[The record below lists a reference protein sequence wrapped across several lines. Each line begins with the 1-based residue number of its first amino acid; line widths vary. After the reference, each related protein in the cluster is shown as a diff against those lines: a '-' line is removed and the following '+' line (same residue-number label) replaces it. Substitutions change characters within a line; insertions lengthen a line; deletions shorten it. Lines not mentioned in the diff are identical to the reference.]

1 MDLSKIAV
9 KTKRKTTK
17 RLGRGSGSGWGKTA
31 GRGNKGAGSRSGNVW
46 PYVGFNGGNI
56 PYARKMPKRGF
67 NSYDKCVFQVVNLK
81 DIQDKVKDVKE
92 IDPQVLETA
101 SLIKDAKLPVKI
113 LADLKGKFALKAIFK
128 ADRFSDKAKKIIE
141 ESGGK
146 AECLKR

>member
-1 MDLSKIAV
+1 MELSKITLRTKK
-9 KTKRKTTK
+9 KTGK

-67 NSYDKCVFQVVNLK
+67 NIYSKEAFQVVNLG
-81 DIQDKVKDVKE
+81 DIQERIKDTKE
-92 IDPQVLETA
+92 INPETLMTA
-101 SLIKDAKLPVKI
+101 KLIKDANLPVKI
-113 LADLKGKFALKAIFK
+113 LADVKNKFTVKATFK
-128 ADRFSDKAKKIIE
+128 ADKFSEKAKKIIE
-141 ESGGK
+141 EAGGK